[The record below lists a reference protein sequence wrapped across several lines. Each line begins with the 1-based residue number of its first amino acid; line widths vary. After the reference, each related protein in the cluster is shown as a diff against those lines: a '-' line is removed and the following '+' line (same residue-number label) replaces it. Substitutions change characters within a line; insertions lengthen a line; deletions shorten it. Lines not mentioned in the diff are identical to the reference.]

1 MDKTRKRILTIV
13 GVLIL
18 VLILAF
24 FTNKKVIYRYLPNS
38 TVNETVSKMKESSKA
53 MDDSGDDSGAT
64 SPDQESETSDELS
77 QSEAD
82 SSSEKTKEGE
92 ADSSSEKTN
101 QGTDDSQSE
110 NASSNTNGQSYDLT
124 ANDADMNYVIVAMIA
139 EDPKSFVGVK
149 IKLSGI
155 ATDLETTDT
164 SGIDHY
170 VLINDRQACCQQ
182 GLQYVL
188 EDKNEKYPKD
198 KEEVTV
204 EGVLD
209 VYNSEEIPFPLAI
222 IKDAKIVK

>member
-1 MDKTRKRILTIV
+1 MDKTRKRILRIV
-13 GVLIL
+13 GALIL

-24 FTNKKVIYRYLPNS
+24 FTNKKVIYRYMPNS
-38 TVNETVSKMKESSKA
+38 TVNETVNKMKESSKA
-53 MDDSGDDSGAT
+53 MDGDDGGAT
-64 SPDQESETSDELS
+64 LPDQESETSDELS
-77 QSEAD
+77 
-82 SSSEKTKEGE
+82 SSENES
-92 ADSSSEKTN
+92 ASENEST
-101 QGTDDSQSE
+101 SE
-110 NASSNTNGQSYDLT
+110 NASPNASGQSYDLT

-139 EDPKSFVGVK
+139 EDPKSFEGVK

-182 GLQYVL
+182 GLQYIL

-209 VYNSEEIPFPLAI
+209 VYNSPDIPFPLPI
-222 IKDAKIVK
+222 IRQARLISR

>member
-1 MDKTRKRILTIV
+1 MDKTRKRILRIV
-13 GVLIL
+13 GALIL

-24 FTNKKVIYRYLPNS
+24 FTNKKVIYRYMPNS
-38 TVNETVSKMKESSKA
+38 TVNETVNKMKESSKT
-53 MDDSGDDSGAT
+53 MDGDDGGAT

-77 QSEAD
+77 NSE
-82 SSSEKTKEGE
+82 
-92 ADSSSEKTN
+92 N
-101 QGTDDSQSE
+101 E
-110 NASSNTNGQSYDLT
+110 NASENESPSENESSNASGQSYDLT

-139 EDPKSFVGVK
+139 EDPKSFEGVK
-149 IKLSGI
+149 IKLQGI

-182 GLQYVL
+182 GLQYIL
-188 EDKNEKYPKD
+188 EDKNAKYPKD

-209 VYNSEEIPFPLAI
+209 VYNSPDIPFPLAI
-222 IKDAKIVK
+222 IKNAKLIK

>member
-53 MDDSGDDSGAT
+53 MDDSGDNSGAT

-77 QSEAD
+77 NDENE
-82 SSSEKTKEGE
+82 SSSENG
-92 ADSSSEKTN
+92 SP
-101 QGTDDSQSE
+101 SE
-110 NASSNTNGQSYDLT
+110 NESASENESSNANGQSYDLT

-139 EDPKSFVGVK
+139 EDPKSFQGVK

-182 GLQYVL
+182 GLQYIL
-188 EDKNEKYPKD
+188 KDKNEKYPKD

-209 VYNSEEIPFPLAI
+209 VFNSPDIPFPLAV

>member
-24 FTNKKVIYRYLPNS
+24 FTNKKVVYRYLPNS
-38 TVNETVSKMKESSKA
+38 TVNETVNKMKESSKT
-53 MDDSGDDSGAT
+53 MDGDDGGAT

-77 QSEAD
+77 
-82 SSSEKTKEGE
+82 SSENGS
-92 ADSSSEKTN
+92 ASENESNSENTSPSEN
-101 QGTDDSQSE
+101 GSTSE
-110 NASSNTNGQSYDLT
+110 NASPNASGQSYDLT
-124 ANDADMNYVIVAMIA
+124 ANDEDMNYVIVAMIA
-139 EDPKSFVGVK
+139 EDPKSFEGVK
-149 IKLSGI
+149 IKLQGI

-182 GLQYVL
+182 GLQYIL
-188 EDKNEKYPKD
+188 EDKNAKYPKD
-198 KEEVTV
+198 KEEITV

-209 VYNSEEIPFPLAI
+209 VYNSPDIPFPLPI
-222 IKDAKIVK
+222 IKNAKLISR

>member
-1 MDKTRKRILTIV
+1 MDKTRKRILRIV
-13 GVLIL
+13 GALIL

-24 FTNKKVIYRYLPNS
+24 FTNKKVIYRYMPNS
-38 TVNETVSKMKESSKA
+38 TVNETVSKMKESSKT
-53 MDDSGDDSGAT
+53 MDGDDGGAT

-77 QSEAD
+77 NDENASSSEND
-82 SSSEKTKEGE
+82 SSSENES
-92 ADSSSEKTN
+92 A
-101 QGTDDSQSE
+101 SE
-110 NASSNTNGQSYDLT
+110 NGSPSENESSNANGQSYDLT

-139 EDPKSFVGVK
+139 EDPKSFEGVK
-149 IKLSGI
+149 IKLKGI

-182 GLQYVL
+182 GLQYIL
-188 EDKNEKYPKD
+188 EDKNQNYPKD

-209 VYNSEEIPFPLAI
+209 VYNSEDIPFPLPI
-222 IKDAKIVK
+222 IRQARLISN

>member
-1 MDKTRKRILTIV
+1 MDKTRKRILRIV
-13 GVLIL
+13 GAIII

-24 FTNKKVIYRYLPNS
+24 FTNKKVIYRYMPNS
-38 TVNETVSKMKESSKA
+38 TVNETVNKMKESSKT
-53 MDDSGDDSGAT
+53 MDGDDSGAT

-77 QSEAD
+77 NSENESASENE
-82 SSSEKTKEGE
+82 SSSENG
-92 ADSSSEKTN
+92 SNSEN
-101 QGTDDSQSE
+101 ESNSE
-110 NASSNTNGQSYDLT
+110 NANPNASGQSYDLT

-139 EDPKSFVGVK
+139 EDPKSFEGVK

-182 GLQYVL
+182 GLQYIL
-188 EDKNEKYPKD
+188 EDKKQSYPKD
-198 KEEVTV
+198 KEEITV

-209 VYNSEEIPFPLAI
+209 VYNSPDIPFPLAI
-222 IKDAKIVK
+222 IKNAKLIK